1 METTIKQSEMEIA
14 DKQSEMQ
21 VIGCL
26 MKNPF
31 LLAEIDKYHFDVRD
45 FSSKLTRYIFSAINN
60 LFLDGAKQIG
70 VIDIEN
76 YLSVYIDLKKDFDNF
91 NGFVYLQD
99 CESLSNEENFNY
111 YYNRLKKFSA
121 LRALNADG
129 FDISAFYSDD
139 PMDKN
144 YFKIMEKFDEVK
156 VSDIFE
162 EVKKKLFSIADNYT
176 IGNNGESG
184 PAADGLRDL
193 KNQLKKAPELG
204 SPLQGRYFNTV
215 VRGARKGKY
224 YIRSAGSGLGKAI
237 PNTTL
242 IPTPLGP
249 RTVEEIM
256 PGDYIFGADGKP
268 TKVLQIHPQ
277 SDKKEII
284 KITFASG
291 RIANCCEE
299 HLWNIHKS
307 TWRDKNKFE
316 TIATKNLLNQTL
328 KNQKGNYY
336 YSVPISAPL
345 EYSEKKYSISPY
357 VMGLLLG
364 DGSFRYNN
372 SQKALYFSS
381 KDEELVAAVAEELN
395 CNYKKNSEKNYS
407 WTFKFKNSFAKRKNL
422 WVEEALSDFPE
433 LWNKKSE
440 DKFIPQE
447 YLYGSVEQR
456 TELLSGL
463 LDTDGHID
471 EKGRISY
478 STISEKLKNQII
490 VLCESLG
497 FVAKVIVDKRKD
509 KYTTEKCY
517 IISILCPKNKK
528 RELFKLN
535 RKKEIAENYSRSG
548 KKELRR
554 DIDTIVKIEK
564 TGIYVPMTCFTVDSK
579 DSLFLMNNCI
589 VTHNTRMAVGD
600 ACNLAFPMYYDW
612 KSNCWYRK
620 EHCEKVLFI
629 TTELDKEE
637 IQTLILSW
645 VSGVNEEKI
654 LLGTYSFAEEA
665 IVDEAIDLI
674 DKYSENF
681 IVEQISDPS
690 IGKIESTIR
699 KQVLV
704 GNIQNVFYDYI
715 FSSPGLLGEFASL
728 KLREDSVLMMLST
741 ALKDLAVELKI
752 FLATAT
758 QITGDPSEEKGIR
771 GVKYIRGM

>member
-1 METTIKQSEMEIA
+1 MEIA

-45 FSSKLTRYIFSAINN
+45 FSSKLTRYVFSAINN

-70 VIDIEN
+70 VIDLEN

-91 NGFVYLQD
+91 NGIAYLQD
-99 CESLSNEENFNY
+99 CEALSNEENFDY

-121 LRALNADG
+121 LRSLNNDG
-129 FDISAFYSDD
+129 FDISSFYVDN
-139 PMDKN
+139 PTDKN
-144 YFKIMEKFDEVK
+144 YFQVMEKFDEIK
-156 VSDIFE
+156 VSDIFDE
-162 EVKKKLFSIADNYT
+162 IKKKLFSLADNYT
-176 IGNNGESG
+176 IGDNGECG
-184 PAADGLRDL
+184 PAAEGLKEL

-204 SPLQGRYFNTV
+204 SPLQGKYFNTV

-372 SQKALYFSS
+372 SQKALHFSS

-535 RKKEIAENYSRSG
+535 RKKEIAENYSCSG

-564 TGIYVPMTCFTVDSK
+564 TGIYVSMTCFTVDSK

-600 ACNLAFPMYYDW
+600 ACNLAFPVYYDW
-612 KSNCWYRK
+612 NSNCWCRK

-654 LLGTYSFAEEA
+654 LLGTYTFSEEA
-665 IVDEAIDLI
+665 IVDKAIELI
-674 DKYSENF
+674 NEYSENF

-690 IGKIESTIR
+690 IAKIESTIR
-699 KQVLV
+699 KQVLI

>member
-224 YIRSAGSGLGKAI
+224 YIRSAGSGLGK
-237 PNTTL
+237 
-242 IPTPLGP
+242 
-249 RTVEEIM
+249 
-256 PGDYIFGADGKP
+256 
-268 TKVLQIHPQ
+268 
-277 SDKKEII
+277 
-284 KITFASG
+284 
-291 RIANCCEE
+291 
-299 HLWNIHKS
+299 
-307 TWRDKNKFE
+307 
-316 TIATKNLLNQTL
+316 
-328 KNQKGNYY
+328 
-336 YSVPISAPL
+336 
-345 EYSEKKYSISPY
+345 
-357 VMGLLLG
+357 
-364 DGSFRYNN
+364 
-372 SQKALYFSS
+372 
-381 KDEELVAAVAEELN
+381 
-395 CNYKKNSEKNYS
+395 
-407 WTFKFKNSFAKRKNL
+407 
-422 WVEEALSDFPE
+422 
-433 LWNKKSE
+433 
-440 DKFIPQE
+440 
-447 YLYGSVEQR
+447 
-456 TELLSGL
+456 
-463 LDTDGHID
+463 
-471 EKGRISY
+471 
-478 STISEKLKNQII
+478 
-490 VLCESLG
+490 
-497 FVAKVIVDKRKD
+497 
-509 KYTTEKCY
+509 
-517 IISILCPKNKK
+517 
-528 RELFKLN
+528 
-535 RKKEIAENYSRSG
+535 
-548 KKELRR
+548 
-554 DIDTIVKIEK
+554 
-564 TGIYVPMTCFTVDSK
+564 
-579 DSLFLMNNCI
+579 
-589 VTHNTRMAVGD
+589 TRMAVGD

-612 KSNCWYRK
+612 KSNCWCRK

-690 IGKIESTIR
+690 IAKIESSIR
-699 KQVLV
+699 KQVLTK
-704 GNIQNVFYDYI
+704 NIQNIFYDYI
-715 FSSPGLLGEFASL
+715 FSSPSLLGEFAAL
-728 KLREDSVLMMLST
+728 KLREDVILMMLST

-771 GVKYIRGM
+771 GVKYIRGAKSVADKGDASYISCLVTEEEKKIIEPTIINLGLPMPNTVTDVWKCRRGKHKNVRIWSLVDLGTCRVVDVLITDAYYNVIPNFEVIEYSDDYRFKKDNSIQAENSSMKENSVVQEVLKRAPEPEKMPEQIEEVNKNKTLKDLRGLF